1 MNLMSYELKEE
12 LAMSFTFYI
21 CYVILKKLA
30 KNVKNLYCTFKK
42 QFLFY
47 TIPIAKNKGGLT

>member
-1 MNLMSYELKEE
+1 
-12 LAMSFTFYI
+12 MSFTFYI

-42 QFLFY
+42 TVFILHD
-47 TIPIAKNKGGLT
+47 TIAKNKGGLT